1 MDSRIQETV
10 NHDHFDARHELGF
23 LGSRSRRRS
32 GRRLLLEGLEDRVL
46 LTAEATAVSVAVSNP
61 ALYYGAPE
69 TLTATISV
77 PSGDTAPSEGTVT
90 FYDGT
95 APLGSEPVS
104 QGTANLTLTNL
115 GVGSHSIT
123 ASYQGDANYASST
136 SGAQA
141 NRRNRLCRSPG

>member
-1 MDSRIQETV
+1 MTTSMP
-10 NHDHFDARHELGF
+10 RHKLGF
-23 LGSRSRRRS
+23 LGSRSRRHT
-32 GRRLLLEGLEDRVL
+32 GCRLLLEGLEDRVL
-46 LTAEATAVSVAVSNP
+46 LTVEATAVSVAVSNP
-61 ALYYGAPE
+61 ALYYSASE

-90 FYDGT
+90 FHDGT

-141 NRRNRLCRSPG
+141 NRRNRLCP